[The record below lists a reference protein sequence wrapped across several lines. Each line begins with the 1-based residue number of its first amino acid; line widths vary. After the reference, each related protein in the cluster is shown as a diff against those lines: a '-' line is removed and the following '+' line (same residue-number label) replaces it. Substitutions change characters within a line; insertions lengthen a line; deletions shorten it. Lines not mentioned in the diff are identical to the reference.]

1 MIVSARLETECQRLS
16 PLVPP
21 GAGSWVPPPIH
32 YPWQMWRFVI
42 VSVKSLKKSLQVIP
56 LLRTLSKVS
65 YPRTQDFEHCSPSLP
80 SLWFLDRSYSPGW
93 PWILTLGYRFVPP
106 CPALPA
112 RSSHTACFIAFW
124 WPVLDIYSI
133 DRHFRVSKIPWHA
146 YLTKFGIS
154 AGGRKDRLINHLFV
168 VCICIFIISLL
179 VYIVHCVLFVF
190 LRQVLIYCGNPGC
203 LGTRS
208 LDMAGLRSLRS
219 LPLLLLAG
227 VKGGWHCAWL
237 LNLMFLCVI
246 NTSSQPEGWEAVIL
260 YLLKH
265 NLPSSA
271 MNFVLEYS
279 LWLLSIVL

>member
-1 MIVSARLETECQRLS
+1 MTCLFNKIWHKCWGKERQANKSSICSLHMHFYYKFISVYSTLC
-16 PLVPP
+16 
-21 GAGSWVPPPIH
+21 
-32 YPWQMWRFVI
+32 FV
-42 VSVKSLKKSLQVIP
+42 
-56 LLRTLSKVS
+56 
-65 YPRTQDFEHCSPSLP
+65 
-80 SLWFLDRSYSPGW
+80 
-93 PWILTLGYRFVPP
+93 
-106 CPALPA
+106 
-112 RSSHTACFIAFW
+112 CF
-124 WPVLDIYSI
+124 
-133 DRHFRVSKIPWHA
+133 
-146 YLTKFGIS
+146 
-154 AGGRKDRLINHLFV
+154 
-168 VCICIFIISLL
+168 
-179 VYIVHCVLFVF
+179 F

-208 LDMAGLRSLRS
+208 LDMAGLCSLRS

-279 LWLLSIVL
+279 L